1 MGIGTRGS
9 KFEEGVKI
17 GSRSTAVEKTGSPY
31 WKTAAKGY
39 DLVEM
44 PGFQNQP
51 PNDGDGAIIQ
61 EIAKFLVQ
69 V

>member
-1 MGIGTRGS
+1 MG
-9 KFEEGVKI
+9 KFEEGVEI
-17 GSRSTAVEKTGSPY
+17 GSWSTVDVMTNTPY
-31 WKTAAKGY
+31 WKTATEGY

-51 PNDGDGAIIQ
+51 PNDGDGSIIQ
-61 EIAKFLVQ
+61 AIPKFLVR